1 MLQPFDCHVCLYLY
15 IPKIFLIMKKL
26 LNWFNEKMLL
36 WVIYVV
42 ALSLIIA
49 VMFYFSKTLNLNLLG

>member
-1 MLQPFDCHVCLYLY
+1 
-15 IPKIFLIMKKL
+15 MKKL